1 MIDNPSTIKQM
12 TENKPSNL
20 NKMGAYFTFYI
31 MKARDKCFRNEI
43 TAAGIKF
50 RAL

>member
-20 NKMGAYFTFYI
+20 NKMGAYFTFYVA
-31 MKARDKCFRNEI
+31 KGRAKCFGNEI
-43 TAAGIKF
+43 PAVGIKF